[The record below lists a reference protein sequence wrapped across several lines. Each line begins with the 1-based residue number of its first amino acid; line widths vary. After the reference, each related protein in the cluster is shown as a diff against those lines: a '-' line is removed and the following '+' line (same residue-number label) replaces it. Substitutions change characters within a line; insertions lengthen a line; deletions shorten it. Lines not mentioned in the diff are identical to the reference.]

1 MNPTKLK
8 MQHTIHLEAKD
19 GHLPRPYPALPSFA
33 AYHFYAEI
41 LKKIIGHLNHRMS
54 FKIVNGV
61 VWRRIFVKIN
71 QMD

>member
-1 MNPTKLK
+1 MIMNPTKLK

-41 LKKIIGHLNHRMS
+41 LKKIIGH
-54 FKIVNGV
+54 
-61 VWRRIFVKIN
+61 
-71 QMD
+71 